1 MPSRS
6 QWSRVFVALAMALVP
21 VFSHRVWADDLQRI
35 RPESDVLKT
44 VMATARERSVTFRSL
59 VERIE
64 RSDLIVYMTCSHFES
79 VTLAGRTLLA
89 AARPGVRYV
98 RVQILCQQ
106 PQPALVTIVAH
117 ELQHAVEI
125 ASMPEAVDDRSVRRA
140 FSAIGFSTCQS
151 PRSEQF
157 ETRAAWD
164 TGKRVGWEVVH
175 HPQPSGVVRD
185 HAGERFERR
194 NGD

>member
-6 QWSRVFVALAMALVP
+6 LWSRAVIALAMALVP
-21 VFSHRVWADDLQRI
+21 LFSNQVCADDLERI
-35 RPESDVLKT
+35 RTESDVLNT
-44 VMATARERSVTFRSL
+44 VMATALERSVTFRSL

-64 RSDLIVYMTCSHFES
+64 RSDLIVYVTCSHFES

-89 AARPGVRYV
+89 TAPPGVRYV

-106 PQPALVTIVAH
+106 PQRALVTIVAH
-117 ELQHAVEI
+117 ELQHVVEI
-125 ASMPEAVDDRSVRRA
+125 ASTPEAVDDRSVRRL

-164 TGKRVGWEVVH
+164 TGERVRREVVH
-175 HPQPSGVVRD
+175 YRGTNVLVRRPEGGRWQRKSGD
-185 HAGERFERR
+185 
-194 NGD
+194 